1 MIDNISIGDI
11 SIDCTNQERTR
22 DFYSV
27 LTGWEKCEA
36 YGCPAL
42 VGEGGLLILFMVC
55 DFEYI
60 SPVWPEEEGKQQKQM
75 QMHFHFRVDDLLS
88 AVEEAIKLGATK
100 AAVFNK
106 IGISAGFSTDKRAC
120 CRIFILQHA
129 LPDLLI
135 IKRIFAQV

>member
-1 MIDNISIGDI
+1 MTTFLSAIYQSTARIRSGRGIFILCLPVGR
-11 SIDCTNQERTR
+11 SARHT
-22 DFYSV
+22 
-27 LTGWEKCEA
+27 A
-36 YGCPAL
+36 APAL

-60 SPVWPEEEGKQQKQM
+60 LPAWPEEEGKQQKQM
-75 QMHFHFRVDDLLS
+75 HFNFKVDDLLS
-88 AVEEAIKLGATK
+88 AVEEAIKLGTTK